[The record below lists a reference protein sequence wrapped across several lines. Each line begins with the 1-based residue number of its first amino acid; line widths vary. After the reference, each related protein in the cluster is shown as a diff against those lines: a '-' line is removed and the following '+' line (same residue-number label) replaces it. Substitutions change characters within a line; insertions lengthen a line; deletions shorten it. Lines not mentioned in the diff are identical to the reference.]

1 VLAWGSRFY
10 FYIQK
15 QGNCPKQVRKRKGKE
30 TEGKK
35 GEGQE
40 MAPQIRHRPSQA
52 GGKRRPPEIISSWD
66 NFRPPRS
73 IQAAGYTL
81 DILHKSNYSV
91 WLKPA

>member
-1 VLAWGSRFY
+1 MLAWGSRFY

-40 MAPQIRHRPSQA
+40 MAPQIKVLAAKPQA
-52 GGKRRPPEIISSWD
+52 QSSI
-66 NFRPPRS
+66 PRIHMREERTS
-73 IQAAGYTL
+73 P
-81 DILHKSNYSV
+81 HSV
-91 WLKPA
+91 L